1 MWPGRARKRRGCI
14 RAGSGVNEAVRGA
27 RAELHAVEPLFLDH
41 IAIWTVSEVE
51 GIDRVIYVLLSKSP
65 GAIEWG

>member
-1 MWPGRARKRRGCI
+1 
-14 RAGSGVNEAVRGA
+14 
-27 RAELHAVEPLFLDH
+27 LHAVEPLFLDH